1 MIRSLLALVLGV
13 VLSLGFY
20 PGMAQAAGLPAAL
33 APAFNAP
40 HLLGATP
47 VPAGDIKQFA
57 KAYQSIQTI
66 RSDAEEKMAEAV
78 ESAGL
83 TVDEF
88 NTLAEK
94 SLEENA
100 PPADAAAAQKFEAA
114 IKRIVTLRQGAEETM
129 AQAIEKTGLSVDR
142 FNEILEQSD
151 QDADLYQRIG
161 DQING
166 L

>member
-1 MIRSLLALVLGV
+1 MVRFLLALVLGV
-13 VLSLGFY
+13 ALSLSFN
-20 PGMAQAAGLPAAL
+20 PGMAQAIGLPTAL
-33 APAFNAP
+33 TPAFNTP
-40 HLLGATP
+40 HLLAATP
-47 VPAGDIKQFA
+47 VPAGEIKKFA

-66 RSDAEEKMAEAV
+66 RSEAEEKMADAV
-78 ESAGL
+78 EAEGFS
-83 TVDEF
+83 VDEF

-94 SLEENA
+94 SLEDNA
-100 PPADAAAAQKFEAA
+100 PPADTAVAQKFEAA
-114 IKRIVTLRQGAEETM
+114 IERIVTLRQGAEETM

-166 L
+166 R

>member
-1 MIRSLLALVLGV
+1 MVRFLLALVLGV
-13 VLSLGFY
+13 TLSLGLY
-20 PGMAQAAGLPAAL
+20 PSLAQAAGLPAAI
-33 APAFNAP
+33 AFSTP

-47 VPAGDIKQFA
+47 VPAGDIQKFA

-66 RSDAEEKMAEAV
+66 RSEAEEKMADAV
-78 ESAGL
+78 ETEGL

-94 SLEENA
+94 SLADNA
-100 PPADAAAAQKFEAA
+100 PPADAEAAQKFEAA
-114 IKRIVTLRQGAEETM
+114 IGRIVTLRQGAEETM

-166 L
+166 R